1 MQYYIY
7 AVTLGLLSL
16 FYLTMA
22 DIKSFK
28 DNLVWRTDQRIIG
41 QKQLLEEHT
50 RAIAQI
56 EKTIAELKELK
67 EVLKGVQNE
76 KG

>member
-1 MQYYIY
+1 LQYYIY

-76 KG
+76 KR